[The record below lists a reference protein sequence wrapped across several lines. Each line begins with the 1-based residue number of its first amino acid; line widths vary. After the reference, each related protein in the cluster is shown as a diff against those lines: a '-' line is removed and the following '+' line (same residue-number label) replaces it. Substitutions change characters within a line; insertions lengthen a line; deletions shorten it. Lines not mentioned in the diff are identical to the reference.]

1 MIHSFFRWGDRDM
14 DRRRATFFT
23 LCTYHIKALL
33 PRTYYVAHTLR
44 TKCLQVGLG
53 GCMLTVCSLEP
64 ETICLF
70 TLSRLA
76 VSTQCQ
82 HKLVYIANRR
92 SSLPLLYSL
101 DGSSLLQQSNCLGGS
116 QQECGRLLALPFLA
130 KLCAST
136 AAVPARP
143 AQHTRQGSHNP
154 EGSHV
159 GNSPQGLF
167 GSGWKTPGKK
177 EKGWK
182 GQNTGTYLHVVK
194 SHHLS

>member
-1 MIHSFFRWGDRDM
+1 M
-14 DRRRATFFT
+14 
-23 LCTYHIKALL
+23 
-33 PRTYYVAHTLR
+33 
-44 TKCLQVGLG
+44 
-53 GCMLTVCSLEP
+53 
-64 ETICLF
+64 
-70 TLSRLA
+70 
-76 VSTQCQ
+76 STQCQ

-194 SHHLS
+194 SHHLSQVSSHIWKHIHAQRCFHHLHLFPKALLVLICSVNFHTQN